1 MSRVGDVDC
10 WDAVGVGTSA
20 PDPGMDSRSA
30 SAVMDVVECCRL
42 GVASGVMSN
51 CLETDSVDVSVGITI
66 RGSSVINTGD
76 GTSAARACNIRFVFN
91 SADRTSE
98 VLSGT
103 LSRVGAGDCWGADN
117 AMPTAPA
124 AGMGNPTESDAMDVL
139 ASRGPGVSCAVTAVH
154 CTSSTGASTMG
165 SRSVGSC

>member
-1 MSRVGDVDC
+1 MSSRSVSRVGDVDC

-66 RGSSVINTGD
+66 RGSSVINTCD
-76 GTSAARACNIRFVFN
+76 GTSAVRTFNIR
-91 SADRTSE
+91 SE
-98 VLSGT
+98 V
-103 LSRVGAGDCWGADN
+103 
-117 AMPTAPA
+117 
-124 AGMGNPTESDAMDVL
+124 
-139 ASRGPGVSCAVTAVH
+139 
-154 CTSSTGASTMG
+154 SSAN
-165 SRSVGSC
+165 